1 MRRKTIIIT
10 LYLLTVSLC
19 GFSQMGK
26 LFDADMQ
33 LSSSFTNQVYID
45 RDGFLWVVTRN
56 GLNKYDGYQFHILKK
71 ENSQSNGMSS
81 NYVNCM
87 IQDRV
92 SGLFYMGMYGAFQT
106 YDGTSFSDVEVRD
119 LDNNVVPCYMT
130 CFLQRANN
138 DVLAGTSGHGLLVV
152 TDKKHAHQAKG
163 PLSKIHTV
171 NGMVEDK
178 EGHVWIV
185 SADMGVIEYD
195 GKNIKRYLQNEVLP
209 TVRCITKDD
218 KDNIYVG
225 TSNNG
230 VYVLRREAR
239 KEFTHIDYTSGKPIY
254 TLYTNRTGQL
264 IIGYDGHGIGI
275 YDPQTG
281 SMTDNPYF
289 SREVDLAHG
298 KVSSIIEDSSGNVWI
313 GLFQKGIYM
322 QPGKTMPFGY
332 MGYKLGAQNI
342 IGTACV
348 VSTLID
354 SKGQT
359 WIGTD
364 KDGLYCLKSRTNV
377 THYAPSANFPSTIMS
392 IAESSDGRIWIG
404 SYMEGFGWLDPQSKS
419 YHKYSDSRFNAIS
432 AFSMRSTPN
441 NLWIATMGQGLLQL
455 NLNENSLKAHA
466 VKEGI
471 PHDSTANNIVN
482 NYISQISVSPDG
494 NRIYAATTMGLCCYD
509 ITKNSWLSTF
519 GKNCL
524 NYGTPTRVARE
535 FYGQIWIGTNDGLY
549 RYNPKDK
556 SFQLLTMDKGLADNG
571 ISSIEQDKQGRLWIS
586 TDHGLCCYNP
596 QNELTLNYFIDNG
609 LQSNEFS
616 DGASSVSPDGQL
628 LFGGVAGITW
638 FYPSSIRQIRWNAT
652 VRLTAFSL
660 NGEHVNPSTR
670 SDGYQVTDTAVIASN
685 RFDLS
690 YHDNSFTIQLST
702 LTYDSPEH
710 ITYLYSIND
719 ESFVRLQPGL
729 NEITFS
735 HLSPGTYRFKVKA
748 EHNGYETA
756 TREFTVV
763 IHAPWYKTGWAYL
776 FYILLTAF
784 GIWWYLRTR
793 KRKEQDRLKL
803 QEHIHAEEMSEA
815 KVRFFMNISHEIRT
829 PLTLIITP
837 LLSLMKEDN
846 DPHRKS
852 VYETIK
858 RNAERIL
865 HLINQLM
872 DLRKIDKGM
881 MQMRMQET
889 DLIDFV
895 KDIYTLFGYQAQT
908 KHITLNYEYDTDHL
922 PVWIDKRNFDKV
934 IMNILSNAFKFT
946 SPGGEINIRVS
957 HNDQNATI
965 AISDNGENIP
975 PDKIDKIF
983 ERFYQTTS
991 GINERNIGTG
1001 IGLDLTRSLVELHYG
1016 VITAK
1021 NLKKGCEFT
1030 VSIPLGNEHL
1040 KPEEMID
1047 GQEQEVQPEEHLLGV
1062 VQDDGQITEE
1072 EPVVK
1077 SPNEKPTI
1085 VVVEDDD
1092 EIRNFLTEELQKDYE
1107 VKAFLHG
1114 KQALPEIYRI
1124 MPDIV
1129 LSDIMMPEMDG
1140 NALCTQ
1146 LKMNPM
1152 TNHIPVILLTAK
1164 NRDEDKLEGLE
1175 TGADAYIVKPFNMD
1189 ILRRTIVNHINMSR
1203 LMKMK
1208 YGKRDQLEEQVE
1220 DVKMKSPDEK
1230 LLARVM
1236 ATVNK
1241 HLNNSDLSVDMIAE
1255 EVGISRVH
1263 LHRKMKELTGQ
1274 TPHDFIRS
1282 IRLKQAANLLSTR
1295 NMNITEVVYAC
1306 GFSNAASFSTMFKNV
1321 YGMSPREYM
1330 RSQQKENKKKS

>member
-26 LFDADMQ
+26 LFDADKQ

-455 NLNENSLKAHA
+455 NLNENSL
-466 VKEGI
+466 I
-471 PHDSTANNIVN
+471 
-482 NYISQISVSPDG
+482 SPDG

-586 TDHGLCCYNP
+586 TDHGLCC
-596 QNELTLNYFIDNG
+596 
-609 LQSNEFS
+609 
-616 DGASSVSPDGQL
+616 
-628 LFGGVAGITW
+628 
-638 FYPSSIRQIRWNAT
+638 
-652 VRLTAFSL
+652 
-660 NGEHVNPSTR
+660 
-670 SDGYQVTDTAVIASN
+670 
-685 RFDLS
+685 
-690 YHDNSFTIQLST
+690 
-702 LTYDSPEH
+702 
-710 ITYLYSIND
+710 
-719 ESFVRLQPGL
+719 
-729 NEITFS
+729 
-735 HLSPGTYRFKVKA
+735 
-748 EHNGYETA
+748 
-756 TREFTVV
+756 
-763 IHAPWYKTGWAYL
+763 
-776 FYILLTAF
+776 
-784 GIWWYLRTR
+784 
-793 KRKEQDRLKL
+793 
-803 QEHIHAEEMSEA
+803 
-815 KVRFFMNISHEIRT
+815 
-829 PLTLIITP
+829 
-837 LLSLMKEDN
+837 
-846 DPHRKS
+846 
-852 VYETIK
+852 
-858 RNAERIL
+858 
-865 HLINQLM
+865 
-872 DLRKIDKGM
+872 
-881 MQMRMQET
+881 
-889 DLIDFV
+889 
-895 KDIYTLFGYQAQT
+895 
-908 KHITLNYEYDTDHL
+908 
-922 PVWIDKRNFDKV
+922 
-934 IMNILSNAFKFT
+934 
-946 SPGGEINIRVS
+946 
-957 HNDQNATI
+957 
-965 AISDNGENIP
+965 
-975 PDKIDKIF
+975 
-983 ERFYQTTS
+983 
-991 GINERNIGTG
+991 
-1001 IGLDLTRSLVELHYG
+1001 
-1016 VITAK
+1016 
-1021 NLKKGCEFT
+1021 
-1030 VSIPLGNEHL
+1030 
-1040 KPEEMID
+1040 
-1047 GQEQEVQPEEHLLGV
+1047 
-1062 VQDDGQITEE
+1062 
-1072 EPVVK
+1072 
-1077 SPNEKPTI
+1077 
-1085 VVVEDDD
+1085 
-1092 EIRNFLTEELQKDYE
+1092 
-1107 VKAFLHG
+1107 
-1114 KQALPEIYRI
+1114 
-1124 MPDIV
+1124 
-1129 LSDIMMPEMDG
+1129 
-1140 NALCTQ
+1140 
-1146 LKMNPM
+1146 
-1152 TNHIPVILLTAK
+1152 
-1164 NRDEDKLEGLE
+1164 
-1175 TGADAYIVKPFNMD
+1175 
-1189 ILRRTIVNHINMSR
+1189 
-1203 LMKMK
+1203 
-1208 YGKRDQLEEQVE
+1208 
-1220 DVKMKSPDEK
+1220 
-1230 LLARVM
+1230 
-1236 ATVNK
+1236 
-1241 HLNNSDLSVDMIAE
+1241 
-1255 EVGISRVH
+1255 
-1263 LHRKMKELTGQ
+1263 
-1274 TPHDFIRS
+1274 
-1282 IRLKQAANLLSTR
+1282 
-1295 NMNITEVVYAC
+1295 
-1306 GFSNAASFSTMFKNV
+1306 
-1321 YGMSPREYM
+1321 
-1330 RSQQKENKKKS
+1330 